1 MRLLLLALLL
11 STLPPSSQAQS
22 KAERPPL
29 DFAIGADVS
38 FLKMAEDG
46 GTVFKDAGEPMAG
59 LDILKKHGYNWVRL
73 RLFHSPDRLPNNLA
87 YTIALAQDAKERGL
101 KFLLDYH
108 YSDTWA
114 DPGKQFIPAAW
125 DGLDV
130 ETMADSVFQYTKKTI
145 EAFREAGVMPDMVQI
160 GNETRVGMLWPV
172 GKLPDNWDNYA
183 RLTRAGIDGVDA
195 GAGEAVRP
203 RIMLHFDEG
212 ANPEGAQYF
221 FSRFADYGITFD
233 VIGLS
238 YYPWWHGSLLKLRE
252 TLLTL
257 DRTFTHDIIV
267 VEGAYNWRPSE
278 YRDNPDLAP
287 YPETPEGQRDYL
299 ASVLDTILDTGS
311 PKMKGFMWWEP
322 MVTGGLRSRGYF
334 DDEGNALP
342 VITVFDKYAR
352 GKNE

>member
-1 MRLLLLALLL
+1 MRFLLLFLVLIGYAIPA
-11 STLPPSSQAQS
+11 SAQS
-22 KAERPPL
+22 PGDRGDL

-38 FLKMAEDG
+38 FLKMAEEN
-46 GTVFKDAGEPMAG
+46 GTVFKDDGEAMPG
-59 LDILKKHGYNWVRL
+59 LDILRKHGYNWVRL
-73 RLFHSPDRLPNNLA
+73 RLFHTPDRLPNNLD
-87 YTIALAQDAKERGL
+87 YTIALAQDAKARGF

-125 DGLDV
+125 EDLDV
-130 ETMADSVFQYTKKTI
+130 GTMADSVFQYTKRTI
-145 EAFREAGVMPDMVQI
+145 IAFREAGVMPDMVQI

-183 RLTRAGIDGVDA
+183 RLTQAGIDGVDA
-195 GAGEAVRP
+195 GLGDAPRP
-203 RIMLHFDEG
+203 WIMLHYDQG
-212 ANPEGAQYF
+212 ADPEGAHYF
-221 FSRFADYGITFD
+221 FSRFKDYGIEYD

-257 DRTFTHDIIV
+257 DSDFTQDIIV

-278 YRDNPDLAP
+278 YRNAPDLAP
-287 YPETPEGQRDYL
+287 FPESPEGQRDYL
-299 ASVLDTILDTGS
+299 ASVMETILSTGS

-334 DDEGNALP
+334 DDDGNALP
-342 VITVFDKYAR
+342 VINVFDKYAR
-352 GKNE
+352 GINE